1 MSAFPEPPY
10 RLGET
15 PEDFVVEEIPSFLPS
30 GEGGHTF
37 VRIEKRR
44 RTTEDV
50 ARLLA
55 RCAGVPPRDVGY
67 AGRKDREAVTTQW
80 FSVPGLAPDEALAL
94 EAPGLRVL
102 EAVPHPHKLR
112 TGVLRG
118 NRFRL
123 RITGVAPEALA
134 AVPERFASLVRRGM
148 PNRFGAQRF
157 GREGDNAQ
165 RGRELL
171 AAPGRRV
178 RDRRA
183 GRFLLSALQAEVFN
197 DVLARRGAP
206 ERLLDGDVAVVH
218 ASGGLFDVASAELEQ
233 PRADTFEISPTG
245 PLFGTRMRGAAGAA
259 GALEREV
266 LASHGVAGPFAP
278 PRGIRLRGARR
289 PLRVRPAEASCDV
302 LGPGELALRFELP
315 AGCYASVLV
324 ESLLGQ
330 ASAGRSTGPP
340 IGVPSRD
347 PARPRRLET

>member
-1 MSAFPEPPY
+1 MSDEPRY
-10 RLGET
+10 RLRAT

-30 GEGGHTF
+30 GQGGHTF
-37 VRIEKRR
+37 VRVEKRL
-44 RTTEDV
+44 RTTDDV

-67 AGRKDREAVTTQW
+67 AGRKDREAVATQW
-80 FSVPGLAPDEALAL
+80 FSVPGLAPETALAL

-123 RITGVAPEALA
+123 RVTGVCADALDRAPARLDA
-134 AVPERFASLVRRGM
+134 LVRTGM

-157 GREGDNAQ
+157 GREGDNAL

-171 AAPGRRV
+171 AAPGRPV

-183 GRFLLSALQAEVFN
+183 ARFLLSALQAEVFN
-197 DVLARRGAP
+197 DVLARRAP
-206 ERLLDGDVAVVH
+206 ERLLNGDVAVVH
-218 ASGGLFDVASAELEQ
+218 ASGGLFDVASAEAEQ
-233 PRADTFEISPTG
+233 PRADAFEISATG
-245 PLFGTRMRGAAGAA
+245 PLFGTRMRGAGGPAGD
-259 GALEREV
+259 LEREV
-266 LASHGVAGPFAP
+266 LALHGVSEAFAP
-278 PRGIRLRGARR
+278 PRGIRLRGTRR
-289 PLRVRPAEASCDV
+289 PLRVRPAEASCEV

-315 AGCYASVLV
+315 AGSYASVLV

-330 ASAGRSTGPP
+330 PPRSTAPS
-340 IGVPSRD
+340 IGVPSRE
-347 PARPRRLET
+347 PARPRSPTT